1 MEDDNNDKSSRKGDQ
16 SDSKSI
22 DSSGSTEDEDEV
34 ISPRPV
40 THCICEILLLH
51 GCCHPLIDSRV
62 LRDFVLVSADGC
74 VSHYIY
80 ILPPFIFY
88 VSINMHAC
96 INERFVLKCFCCL
109 SLSP

>member
-34 ISPRPV
+34 RI
-40 THCICEILLLH
+40 
-51 GCCHPLIDSRV
+51 

-74 VSHYIY
+74 ISHYIY

-88 VSINMHAC
+88 VSIYMHAC
-96 INERFVLKCFCCL
+96 INEIFVLNCFCCP